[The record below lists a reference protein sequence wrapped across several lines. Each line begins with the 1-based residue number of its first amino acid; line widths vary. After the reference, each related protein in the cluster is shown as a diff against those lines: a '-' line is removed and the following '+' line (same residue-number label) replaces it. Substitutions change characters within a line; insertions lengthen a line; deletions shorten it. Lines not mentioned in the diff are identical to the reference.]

1 MPGFKVLIIHSANE
15 LFGADLVLLRVVDTL
30 QPAGWQLTVLL
41 PNDLPYQG
49 ELERELQKRN
59 CPVRVMPLGIL
70 RRKYLSPW
78 KLPGYSWQLFRA
90 VGAVRRLIKTE
101 GIELVY
107 SATSAVW
114 CGALAALRAGRPHV
128 WHLHE
133 IVQKPRWFSRL
144 LAAALNRWADRVI
157 AVSRP
162 VRDFWTGVQPAL
174 ANKLVVIHN
183 GLDLPFYD
191 QPRDRPADRA
201 ALGIAKDEV
210 LIGCLGR
217 IGSWKGQEFLL
228 DALAQLRSR
237 HPELKFKCLLGGG
250 GIPGQDQARAD
261 LEARIRQLGL
271 GPLTVFKPFSPDVR
285 PWLNALDVMAVPSL
299 RPDPF
304 PTVLLEA
311 MAARLPVVATNHG
324 GPTEMVVP
332 GETGFLVEPGDVP
345 GLAAA
350 LRTLILDPALRARQ
364 GTAGRLRLEREYSL
378 ARFQESIRRLFS
390 ACLSLAAEV

>member
-1 MPGFKVLIIHSANE
+1 MPKLLIIHSANE

-30 QPAGWQLTVLL
+30 QPAGWQLLVLL

-49 ELERELQKRN
+49 ELERELRKRG

-78 KLPGYSWQLFRA
+78 KLPGYAWQLFQA
-90 VGAVRRLIKTE
+90 VGAVRRLIEAE
-101 GIELVY
+101 GIQLVY
-107 SATSAVW
+107 SVTSAVW
-114 CGALAALRAGRPHV
+114 CGALAARQTRRPHI

-133 IVQKPRWFSRL
+133 IVLKPRWFSRL
-144 LAAALNRWADRVI
+144 LAAALRRWADRVI

-162 VRDFWTGVQPAL
+162 VRDFWTGVRPAL
-174 ANKLVVIHN
+174 DRTLVVVHN
-183 GLDLPFYD
+183 GLDLSFYD
-191 QPRDRPADRA
+191 QPRSRPADRE
-201 ALGIAKDEV
+201 ALGIAPEEV

-228 DALAQLRSR
+228 EALAALRAR
-237 HPELKFKCLLGGG
+237 HPELRFKCLLGGG
-250 GIPGQDQARAD
+250 GVPGQDQARAD
-261 LEARIRQLGL
+261 LEARIRRLKL
-271 GPLTVFKPFSPDVR
+271 ESVTVFKPFSPDVR
-285 PWLNALDVMAVPSL
+285 PWLNAMDVMVVPSL

-311 MAARLPVVATNHG
+311 MAARLPVIATNHG

-350 LRTLILDPALRARQ
+350 LRGLLLDPALRERQ
-364 GTAGRLRLEREYSL
+364 GAAGRMRLEREYGL
-378 ARFQESIRRLFS
+378 ARFQESIRRLFAS
-390 ACLSLAAEV
+390 CLEA

>member
-1 MPGFKVLIIHSANE
+1 MPKLLIIHSANE

-30 QPAGWQLTVLL
+30 QPAGWQLLVLL

-49 ELERELQKRN
+49 ELERELRKRN

-70 RRKYLSPW
+70 RRKYLSPL
-78 KLPGYSWQLFRA
+78 KFPGYAWQLFRA
-90 VGAVRRLIKTE
+90 VGAVKRLIEAE
-101 GIELVY
+101 GIQLVY
-107 SATSAVW
+107 SVTSAVW
-114 CGALAALRAGRPHV
+114 CGALAARQTRRPHI

-144 LAAALNRWADRVI
+144 LAAALHRWADHVI

-162 VRDFWTGVQPAL
+162 VRDFWVGIRPAL
-174 ANKLVVIHN
+174 DRKLAVIHN
-183 GLDLPFYD
+183 GLDLSFYD
-191 QPRDRPADRA
+191 QPRNRPADRE
-201 ALGIAKDEV
+201 ALGIAPEET

-228 DALAQLRSR
+228 AALAELRAR
-237 HPELKFKCLLGGG
+237 HPELRFKCFLGGG
-250 GIPGQDQARAD
+250 GIPGQDQARLD
-261 LEARIRQLGL
+261 LEAHIQKLGL
-271 GPLTVFKPFSPDVR
+271 EPVTVFKPFSPDVR
-285 PWLNALDVMAVPSL
+285 PWLNALDVMVVPSL

-350 LRTLILDPALRARQ
+350 LRTLMLDPALRGRQ
-364 GTAGRLRLEREYSL
+364 GAAGRMRLEREYGL

-390 ACLSLAAEV
+390 SCLEV